1 MKNKFLKKANLFL
14 LLAFLLVGV
23 GACKY
28 DDDALWD
35 KVNSLDDRVTA
46 VEGQLEQTNSGLSA
60 ISTILNALQ
69 DNVYVESVTETE
81 DGYQIKFSD
90 GESVTIK
97 DGKDGKDAPV
107 IGVDEFEGKYYWV
120 RIIDGVKSW
129 LTDEGGNK
137 LPVTGEDAVTP
148 QLKVNADGYW
158 LVSYDGGATFDLL
171 QDENGNPVKAI
182 GEDGKDG
189 TDGDSFFSDVRIE
202 GDELVLTL
210 ADGTVLRIAINN
222 IAGVS
227 SPVHETSENYDIT
240 YQYNDGV
247 IVLNERAQVYLEKVE
262 EDSILFFSSSTPA
275 NILPEVGDIISAK
288 VTEKTPYGLGNEVIS
303 RTEEDGLIKC
313 VTSVASLDDIFE
325 VLELTSSFS
334 LTDLVEDEGGFYDE
348 DGSYYEYTI
357 ENVDDIMA
365 EAGTYWTQS
374 LSRASVGSK
383 EALVIP
389 LNKPTENGP
398 YAKANLLLGGIFT
411 FNKSKENKTFECSL
425 EPSFGIAGELGVAG
439 EWIDGNVLELIKKI
453 PVFKA
458 SLPIGGVI
466 NLRPFLNFAAN
477 LAVEGSGSMSLGFS
491 RNFSFKCGWT
501 EEGWFNQNTS
511 SAFTLDEVFNS
522 FAINGEVGIGPKGS
536 FELGCGLYTEGLS
549 VSVVAEPF
557 LKFGAELGIS
567 GEKGNNRWQIGGQS
581 AKLDLTCD
589 FIGKIRVKL
598 FNWELYENKVELAEV
613 NLLNLKTPIFP
624 ELENG
629 SLSVALASEDPLAF
643 DAQYTATGG
652 ALAKLLGGMPSM
664 RVDKDDA
671 EVYHIIDGQEINW
684 MTPTT
689 LNYELTGLEK
699 DVTYTAVPCIY
710 IGDTCYEWEGV
721 DFSSEDNIV
730 GQWGIIVGQWGMNA
744 SASVVVNGVEV
755 SEIEWVDVLTFKAD
769 GTYSYESNPLRKVLY
784 WTDSNGSH
792 SRIPY
797 AYCSGTY
804 VFNES
809 QKMLRLDVESV
820 TDIYIVD
827 GVEQAHSS
835 VLVTNLFGRSGTYK
849 AYLSSYE
856 GELRLIID
864 HEGWQGN
871 ISGSSFFWMGDGS
884 QTEFRAASR
893 SLLETEKGRY
903 RTGYQ
908 LQDVR

>member
-1 MKNKFLKKANLFL
+1 M

-210 ADGTVLRIAINN
+210 ADGTVLRIAIANN
-222 IAGVS
+222 LKPLLIINEVDEYWDCLIYENTDWYACIKNMDDDTKKIVGAFDKTIITMNVDAQKRPIAISTEGFVANINYEDDKSLAYCVSGNVMYCDTLVFEDALETRAVSVSGVLSYLKNWVTEGKPLRYVVNYLADKIAPGIS
-227 SPVHETSENYDIT
+227 SLIDYLRETEDMNTPEKLDYIVDMYENWDMYMAENLFGIPQDWLQKMKDELETEESSQNTPTIIIGIVT
-240 YQYNDGV
+240 GEALSVYTESAVCLVDGYLRAIANEGSFNFDYGICYAESDNPSINDFIANKNLQSSGLISNV
-247 IVLNERAQVYLEKVE
+247 TLSLPEKIVLTNLKKGTKYYYRAYFKDNMTNHIIYSDVIRSFTTGEM
-262 EDSILFFSSSTPA
+262 
-275 NILPEVGDIISAK
+275 DII
-288 VTEKTPYGLGNEVIS
+288 
-303 RTEEDGLIKC
+303 
-313 VTSVASLDDIFE
+313 
-325 VLELTSSFS
+325 
-334 LTDLVEDEGGFYDE
+334 
-348 DGSYYEYTI
+348 
-357 ENVDDIMA
+357 
-365 EAGTYWTQS
+365 
-374 LSRASVGSK
+374 
-383 EALVIP
+383 
-389 LNKPTENGP
+389 
-398 YAKANLLLGGIFT
+398 
-411 FNKSKENKTFECSL
+411 
-425 EPSFGIAGELGVAG
+425 
-439 EWIDGNVLELIKKI
+439 
-453 PVFKA
+453 
-458 SLPIGGVI
+458 
-466 NLRPFLNFAAN
+466 
-477 LAVEGSGSMSLGFS
+477 
-491 RNFSFKCGWT
+491 
-501 EEGWFNQNTS
+501 
-511 SAFTLDEVFNS
+511 
-522 FAINGEVGIGPKGS
+522 
-536 FELGCGLYTEGLS
+536 
-549 VSVVAEPF
+549 
-557 LKFGAELGIS
+557 
-567 GEKGNNRWQIGGQS
+567 
-581 AKLDLTCD
+581 
-589 FIGKIRVKL
+589 
-598 FNWELYENKVELAEV
+598 
-613 NLLNLKTPIFP
+613 
-624 ELENG
+624 
-629 SLSVALASEDPLAF
+629 
-643 DAQYTATGG
+643 
-652 ALAKLLGGMPSM
+652 
-664 RVDKDDA
+664 
-671 EVYHIIDGQEINW
+671 
-684 MTPTT
+684 
-689 LNYELTGLEK
+689 
-699 DVTYTAVPCIY
+699 
-710 IGDTCYEWEGV
+710 
-721 DFSSEDNIV
+721 
-730 GQWGIIVGQWGMNA
+730 GQWGMNA
-744 SASVVVNGVEV
+744 SASVVVNGVEM